1 MRERT
6 KNMSAEEMEKYQK
19 QKPKKRNK
27 KNEKKLENED
37 SEKKVKLI
45 CSVFMLSLRTNHNGD
60 DGFWNIYWHFELL
73 IFLFTT
79 SIHKLA

>member
-1 MRERT
+1 MNGFILYMRERT
-6 KNMSAEEMEKYQK
+6 KNMSSEEMEKYQK

-45 CSVFMLSLRTNHNGD
+45 CSHFILSLRTNRNGD
-60 DGFWNIYWHFELL
+60 DGF
-73 IFLFTT
+73 
-79 SIHKLA
+79 